1 VSRIVSVAGVLP
13 EHRYAQAE
21 VTAAFA
27 TVLGAHGV
35 DKLLLERIHANAGV
49 SHRHLALPLERY
61 AALRDFGEANDE
73 FIAVAVDLGAEA
85 VVDALKAVG
94 LTPTD
99 VDLIVSTTVTG
110 LAVPSLEARI
120 AARIGLRPDV
130 KRVPMVG
137 LGCVAGAAGV
147 ARIHDHL
154 LGHPGDVAVLLSAEL
169 CSLTVQRDDTSTANL
184 VASGLFGDG
193 AAAVVMVGADRAA
206 ELGPET
212 GHDLTVLATRSR
224 MYPDS
229 ERAMGWDVGASGLR
243 IVLGVEVPDLVR
255 ANLGGDVDGFLGAHG
270 LTRAD
275 IGFWVAHPGGP
286 KVLEA
291 MADALEVH
299 RDALGVTWDSLD
311 RIGNLSSAS
320 VLHVLADT
328 LRDRPPGP
336 GSYGVLMAMGPG
348 FCLEM
353 VLLRAAD
360 SDRGR
365 R

>member
-1 VSRIVSVAGVLP
+1 MSVAGVLP
-13 EHRYAQAE
+13 EHRYAQGE

-27 TVLGAHGV
+27 SVLGAHGV
-35 DKLLLERIHANAGV
+35 DRLLLERIHANAGV

-130 KRVPMVG
+130 KRVPIVG

-147 ARIHDHL
+147 ARVHDHL

-193 AAAVVMVGADRAA
+193 AAAVVIVGADKAA
-206 ELGPET
+206 ELGPDT
-212 GHDLTVLATRSR
+212 GHDLRVLATRSR

-243 IVLGVEVPDLVR
+243 IVLGVEVPELVR
-255 ANLGGDVDGFLGAHG
+255 ANLGDDVDDFLENHCLGAHG
-270 LTRAD
+270 LSRAD

-291 MADALEVH
+291 MADALEVP

-328 LRDRPPGP
+328 LRDRPPSP
-336 GSYGVLMAMGPG
+336 GSFGVLMAMGPG

-353 VLLRAAD
+353 VLLRAA
-360 SDRGR
+360 G
-365 R
+365 